1 MAIAPVLVA
10 QAAHAIQECDGLR
23 LTDAAAAMVVFGDP
37 DYGFH
42 HIWKAA
48 ATAAALLKEVI
59 DLGRNDELPRITVEK
74 LADRALDFLLGDQV
88 AVTDK
93 HQKPW
98 RPRPADDA
106 GPKPRAQG

>member
-48 ATAAALLKEVI
+48 ATAAALAERMV
-59 DLGRNDELPRITVEK
+59 DLGRHDELPRIGVEQRPDG
-74 LADRALDFLLGDQV
+74 LLDFLVRDQV
-88 AVTDK
+88 AV
-93 HQKPW
+93 
-98 RPRPADDA
+98 ADQHSKA
-106 GPKPRAQG
+106 RSPLTHCGITASLRRIS